1 MDERKRPNVKTTK
14 PIRKTRKHRTVDTD
28 GVIDEIDESYVEEDD
43 FGFIKIWLAHM
54 DYIVYMLG
62 GSKIKVLFF
71 IFKNMDKNRN
81 TLCMTQQQMVKKT
94 GLGYNTVNTALK
106 KLREYDY
113 VRSKNGVY
121 MVNPELIFRGKYSKR
136 MYVRKNYLQ
145 FDNENNC
152 IKHIHKGSS
161 CKMKKTKRVPVIR
174 VPIIANRDEKNKKD
188 ILYMRCKEWE
198 RNNIKLYFA

>member
-14 PIRKTRKHRTVDTD
+14 PIRKTRKNRTVDTD
-28 GVIDEIDESYVEEDD
+28 GVIQEIDESYVEEDD

-54 DYIVYMLG
+54 DYIVYRIG

-71 IFKNMDKNRN
+71 ILMNMDKNKN
-81 TLCMTQQQMVKKT
+81 TLCMTQKEMVKKT
-94 GLGYNTVNTALK
+94 GIGYNTINAALK
-106 KLREYDY
+106 KLREDDY

-121 MVNPELIFRGKYSKR
+121 MVNPELIFRGKYNKR

-145 FDNENNC
+145 FDNGNSC
-152 IKHIHKGSS
+152 IKNTHRDSTRKI
-161 CKMKKTKRVPVIR
+161 KKAKRVPVIR
-174 VPIIANRDEKNKKD
+174 VPIIINRDGQSKKA
-188 ILYMRCKEWE
+188 ILYMKCREWK